1 MSQNHENERIST
13 HDDKTNNQLD
23 FFGFTY
29 WPRLISEKLWASKIG
44 NAYDQTAVLCI
55 KWAVTT

>member
-1 MSQNHENERIST
+1 MPQNHENERIPT

-23 FFGFTY
+23 FFGFAY
-29 WPRLISEKLWASKIG
+29 WPRLISEKLRASKVG
-44 NAYDQTAVLCI
+44 NTYYKTVVLCI